1 MDPTA
6 AYVKRFEALLAE
18 LDDAADDVDDDDAAE
33 ALDDLNAEFEDAL
46 FMLSQIRPQD
56 DGAAEDMNDTLETLR
71 ALAEDYRALEGGGE
85 AVRELADRLFNL
97 AGMALRNMNP

>member
-56 DGAAEDMNDTLETLR
+56 DDAAEDMNDTLETLR
-71 ALAEDYRALEGGGE
+71 ALAEDYRALAGGGE